1 MILVLSGTEEG
12 KEIVRRL
19 HGEGLNL
26 LTTVATEYGKKMF
39 EQVGLEAI
47 CLQGRLDT
55 NGFSRLI
62 KERLIDTVVDA
73 THPYAIEVSQN
84 AMDACKKNNIRY
96 LRFEREEIA
105 ITVHP
110 LIHKVKT
117 MADAVDKSRTLGK
130 RIFLTTGISSV
141 ARFVVL
147 KSEKEIYVR
156 ILPIP
161 EHIALCLDMGMSR
174 MLGKRIFLT
183 TGISSVARFV
193 VLKSEKEIYVRILP
207 IPEHIALCLDMGI
220 LPTNIIAMHGPF
232 SEDLNRAMFRQYRIN
247 TMVTK
252 ESGEAGGILEKIHA
266 ALNEGIDTVVIERPR
281 LEFPQKSSS
290 IDEVVRLVKM
300 LQPSRI
306 SVS

>member
-19 HGEGLNL
+19 HDEGINL

-39 EQVGLEAI
+39 GQLGLEAV

-62 KERLIDTVVDA
+62 KEKGIDTVVDA

-84 AMDACKKNNIRY
+84 AMDACKKTNIRY
-96 LRFEREEIA
+96 LRFEREEIS
-105 ITVHP
+105 IPMHP

-117 MADAVDKSRTLGK
+117 MAEAVDLSRTLGK

-147 KSEKEIYVR
+147 KEEKE
-156 ILPIP
+156 L
-161 EHIALCLDMGMSR
+161 
-174 MLGKRIFLT
+174 
-183 TGISSVARFV
+183 
-193 VLKSEKEIYVRILP
+193 YVRILP

-220 LPTNIIAMHGPF
+220 PPTNIIAMHGPF
-232 SEDLNRAMFRQYRIN
+232 SEDLNRAMFRQYQIN

-252 ESGEAGGILEKIHA
+252 ESGKAGGVLEKINA
-266 ALNEGIDTVVIERPR
+266 ARNEGIDTVVIERPR
-281 LEFPQKSSS
+281 IEFPQKYSS
-290 IDEVVRLVKM
+290 IDEVVMVVKNAATT
-300 LQPSRI
+300 
-306 SVS
+306 

>member
-19 HGEGLNL
+19 HEEGLRL

-39 EQVGLEAI
+39 EQMGLEAI

-62 KERLIDTVVDA
+62 QERGVDTVVDA

-84 AMDACKKNNIRY
+84 AMDACKKTNIRY

-105 ITVHP
+105 IPTHSLV
-110 LIHKVKT
+110 HKVKT
-117 MADAVDKSRTLGK
+117 MAEAVDKSRTLGK

-141 ARFVVL
+141 TRFVVL
-147 KSEKEIYVR
+147 KEEKE
-156 ILPIP
+156 L
-161 EHIALCLDMGMSR
+161 
-174 MLGKRIFLT
+174 
-183 TGISSVARFV
+183 
-193 VLKSEKEIYVRILP
+193 YVRILP

-220 LPTNIIAMHGPF
+220 PTTNIIAMHGPF
-232 SEDLNRAMFRQYRIN
+232 SEDLNRAMFRQYQIN

-252 ESGEAGGILEKIHA
+252 ESGEAGGVLEKVNA
-266 ALNEGIDTVVIERPR
+266 ARNEGIDLVLIERPR
-281 LEFPQKSSS
+281 LEFPQKYSS
-290 IDEVVRLVKM
+290 IDEVVRLVKT
-300 LQPSRI
+300 L
-306 SVS
+306 